1 MNSSLYRT
9 AMILLFV
16 WLFYQIFNNMFLL
29 LLLIGAIFSF
39 LLYRGSGK
47 EEEKTSSYL
56 WTAIGLL
63 LLSLVFTSAFWAILG
78 VFLVVEFNSN
88 SRLSRTVRDPL
99 FKKRQNWQ
107 EKEYISVN
115 WDNYDVSE
123 LQFSRHKWFGDDSVG
138 KEVFQW
144 EDKNFIKIL
153 GDTFFDLGNT
163 ILPKRENIIL
173 IRKGLGDTKIIV
185 PRDTA
190 LSVDVSMGLGK
201 LVIDKE
207 EYTLKN
213 ETVKWYS
220 SDYSTSMRKLKI
232 VTSTLVGEIEVVHL

>member
-16 WLFYQIFNNMFLL
+16 WLFYQIFNNVFLL
-29 LLLIGAIFSF
+29 LLLAGALFSYI
-39 LLYRGSGK
+39 LYRGSSQNETK
-47 EEEKTSSYL
+47 HSSYL

-63 LLSLVFTSAFWAILG
+63 LLSVVFTSAFWAILG
-78 VFLVVEFNSN
+78 VFLVVEFNNDSQ
-88 SRLSRTVRDPL
+88 LSRTVRDPL
-99 FKKRQNWQ
+99 FKKKHYWQ
-107 EKEYISVN
+107 EKEYVSVD
-115 WDNYDVSE
+115 WGHTDVSE
-123 LQFSRHKWFGDDSVG
+123 LEFSRNKWFGDDSMG
-138 KEVFQW
+138 KDIFEW
-144 EDKNFIKIL
+144 EDKNYTRVV

-163 ILPKRENIIL
+163 ILPKKENIIL

-185 PRDTA
+185 PRDTS
-190 LSVDVSMGLGK
+190 LSIDVSLGLGK

-213 ETVKWYS
+213 ETVKWQS
-220 SDYSTSMRKLKI
+220 SDYAASMRKLKI